1 MYDLI
6 IIGGGPAAISA
17 GIYAARKK
25 IKTILITE
33 SWGGQM
39 AVAPLVENYP
49 GFESIPGM
57 DLVTKFTNHLKK
69 YTLESIQL
77 ANY

>member
-6 IIGGGPAAISA
+6 IIGGGPAAVSA

-25 IKTILITE
+25 IKTI
-33 SWGGQM
+33 
-39 AVAPLVENYP
+39 
-49 GFESIPGM
+49 
-57 DLVTKFTNHLKK
+57 
-69 YTLESIQL
+69 ESIQL